1 MTPGRDWSKVV
12 TVVEAGVAR
21 GLPNWDMEPMAGVKL
36 RLESGGVPRREG
48 WVVEVVVLVTLPM
61 VPVALLTPKPK
72 VGFKA

>member
-1 MTPGRDWSKVV
+1 MAPGRDWPKVV
-12 TVVEAGVAR
+12 TIVEADMSR
-21 GLPNWDMEPMAGVKL
+21 GLPNWNMDTMAGVKL

-61 VPVALLTPKPK
+61 VLFTLLTPKLK